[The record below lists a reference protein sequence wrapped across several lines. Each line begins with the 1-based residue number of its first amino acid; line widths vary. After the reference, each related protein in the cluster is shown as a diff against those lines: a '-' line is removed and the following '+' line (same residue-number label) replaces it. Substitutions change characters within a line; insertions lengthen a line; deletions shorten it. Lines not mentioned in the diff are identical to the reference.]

1 MLILKIVILTFWNG
15 TLNQCLI
22 CHNKTEK
29 YPSICGGCLSL
40 LSHPE
45 FSCWQ
50 CGIELKNEQ
59 KLCGGCISKP
69 PVFSQ
74 TFSVCEYH
82 APVDQ
87 WVMAL
92 KFGQKILYSKLFAEL
107 MLPIINIIDE
117 KHVLMPVPLHKTRL
131 RKRGY
136 NQAYEI
142 AKELAK
148 LTNREIDTTLKRHK
162 NTEMQAQLKFKQ
174 RAKNVKNAFALNQ
187 ELTHKHIVLID
198 DVMTTGNTLQ
208 ECAKTLIK
216 AGAKDVKVMVFAR
229 KSPS

>member
-1 MLILKIVILTFWNG
+1 MLILKIVILTFWNE

-45 FSCWQ
+45 YSCNQ
-50 CGIELKNEQ
+50 CGVELKNEQ

-69 PVFSQ
+69 PAFSQ
-74 TFSVCEYH
+74 TFSVCEYL
-82 APVDQ
+82 APVDK
-87 WVMAL
+87 WAMAL
-92 KFGQKILYSKLFAEL
+92 KFGQKILYSKIFAEL
-107 MLPIINIIDE
+107 MVPIINKVD
-117 KHVLMPVPLHKTRL
+117 KKYVLMSVPLHKTRL

-142 AKELAK
+142 VKELAK
-148 LTNREIDTTLKRHK
+148 LTNKEIDTSLIRNK

-174 RAKNVKNAFALNQ
+174 RAKNVKNAFALNGD
-187 ELTHKHIVLID
+187 LIHKHIILID

-216 AGAKDVKVMVFAR
+216 TGAKDVKVMVFAR

>member
-1 MLILKIVILTFWNG
+1 MLIYKTLFIFRNLILNH
-15 TLNQCLI
+15 CLI
-22 CHNKTEK
+22 CNNNTEQ
-29 YPSICGGCLSL
+29 YPSMCDGCLSL

-107 MLPIINIIDE
+107 MSPELKSLDN
-117 KHVLMPVPLHKTRL
+117 HYVLMPVPLHKTRL

-174 RAKNVKNAFALNQ
+174 RAKNVQNAFALNQ

-216 AGAKDVKVMVFAR
+216 AGAKDVKVMIFAR